1 MAEPGWR
8 TAWVARLSWLSGYE
22 KPPVMAGTRPVLF
35 SRTTTAPCTT
45 GRTRRSARAAVFP
58 LPSVTRVRT
67 TSLSVSLRCARILE
81 RERQIAPVGQP
92 DTPRLALLAGR
103 FLQHDGGRPVHI
115 IKWQPRSRERP
126 LPSRPLVAG
135 PVVGLDA

>member
-1 MAEPGWR
+1 M
-8 TAWVARLSWLSGYE
+8 
-22 KPPVMAGTRPVLF
+22 
-35 SRTTTAPCTT
+35 
-45 GRTRRSARAAVFP
+45 GRTIELAQRIREAAGHGEDAAGLVLQNDHRSLHHRPYAQVGTCGRLPAAVTHAGQDHIVERE
-58 LPSVTRVRT
+58 LA
-67 TSLSVSLRCARILE
+67 LCGRIVE
-81 RERQIAPVGQP
+81 RERQNAPVGQP

-135 PVVGLDA
+135 FLVSLDA